1 MTNFTYQHGLIDDAN
16 PDASASTE
24 ESNIGFYVNEA
35 NSTRNNL
42 DGIVSIVGN
51 VLTNAQYHGI
61 DIFNFSGTITSAT
74 ISNNTITS
82 TTSIATSQG
91 GGIRLIAFGSATT
104 IANVTLATITNN
116 VVSNFPSGWGIQA
129 QGGNG
134 NLAGPAG
141 VFGTA
146 GHPTNKITI
155 TGNTLT
161 GNPKFGTFA
170 IVTAVNGRGQGNFD
184 ISGNG
189 TPANPITN
197 SIGTAISVGAF
208 GFANVTAAINNN
220 VIVANNQAGAQGI
233 GAGTSATLA
242 ATETPSLEVTIMNNT
257 ISATDGNGILVTARD
272 ATGSVR
278 AKIQNNTVAAPLAGN
293 RNGIR
298 VDAGNGI
305 SLDDSVCL
313 NISGNTTAGVNLSPE
328 GIGLRKQGTVAA
340 TNNFALHGFATRPAN
355 QAQTGAFVG
364 GVNPASA
371 VNPGT
376 GDRVLIISGDNFN
389 NLPSC
394 SFP

>member
-61 DIFNFSGTITSAT
+61 DIFNFSGTITNAT

-116 VVSNFPSGWGIQA
+116 VVSNFPSGWRIQA

-146 GHPTNKITI
+146 GHPTNKIAI

-184 ISGNG
+184 ISSNG
-189 TPANPITN
+189 TVANPITN
-197 SIGTAISVGAF
+197 SIGTAISVG
-208 GFANVTAAINNN
+208 
-220 VIVANNQAGAQGI
+220 VIRIWQRDRSDQQQRHRREQPGRGTGHRRRHQCDAGGHRNPEPRSDDHR
-233 GAGTSATLA
+233 T
-242 ATETPSLEVTIMNNT
+242 TPSRRRT
-257 ISATDGNGILVTARD
+257 AT
-272 ATGSVR
+272 
-278 AKIQNNTVAAPLAGN
+278 
-293 RNGIR
+293 
-298 VDAGNGI
+298 
-305 SLDDSVCL
+305 
-313 NISGNTTAGVNLSPE
+313 
-328 GIGLRKQGTVAA
+328 
-340 TNNFALHGFATRPAN
+340 
-355 QAQTGAFVG
+355 
-364 GVNPASA
+364 ASW
-371 VNPGT
+371 
-376 GDRVLIISGDNFN
+376 
-389 NLPSC
+389 
-394 SFP
+394 